1 MDMMR
6 ADMSGVDELTNNL
19 THRVVIGDILI
30 RGAEMYGDRV
40 ALVDGSNSLTYRELD
55 ARANA
60 LARGLLD
67 RGLVRGDAIALQ
79 MANRWE
85 FLVTFFGCAKIGVIV
100 LPINTALTAREIA
113 YQIVDSKVSAIV
125 TEEAF
130 LPVIENALTA
140 AEGCSARFLEVVGT
154 RPAMV
159 AGLSTNDWTTLLDH
173 CREAIETIVED
184 RDIVQCLYTSGTTS
198 APKGVLTSHVAVQIA
213 VMNSALHLGLRPR
226 GRAAVMPIV
235 LPLFHVA
242 GLNLLAMP
250 MLLTGGTVILYRKF
264 ETSVI
269 LNDVACR
276 GATHFM
282 GHATMWRAFLDDP
295 QFGKIDTTSLQLGI
309 YAMAQIP
316 PHMLERL
323 RKGFPNADILLVSG
337 QTEVTPV
344 NEMQWP
350 EHQGIKDNSWGAASV
365 TTNVRIMGPDGQ
377 LLPRGQVG
385 EIVYRSPQ
393 LMEGYWNNAEANR
406 ENFAHG
412 WFHGGDV
419 GYIDDEGVIW
429 FSDRTKDMVKS
440 GGENIS
446 SVEVERIIVGYK
458 DVGECAVVGVSDERW
473 GEAVLA
479 LVVLKPGAK
488 PDPDALKAYC
498 KEHLAAFK
506 VPKRFEFVDSLPK
519 TATGK
524 VTKHLLRGAYS

>member
-1 MDMMR
+1 MKMMR
-6 ADMSGVDELTNNL
+6 ADMSGVNQLTINL
-19 THRVVIGDILI
+19 THRIVIGDILT
-30 RGAEMYGDRV
+30 RAAEMYGDRV
-40 ALVDGSNSLTYRELD
+40 ALVDGSKTLTYRELN
-55 ARANA
+55 AHANA
-60 LARGLLD
+60 LARGMLK
-67 RGLVRGDAIALQ
+67 RGLVRGDALALH

-100 LPINTALTAREIA
+100 LPVNTALSAREIA
-113 YQIVDSKVSAIV
+113 YQIVDSQVSAVI
-125 TEEAF
+125 TEKDF
-130 LPVIENALTA
+130 LPVIESALKL
-140 AEGCSARFLEVVGT
+140 AEGSAVRFVELVGA
-154 RPAMV
+154 RPATSSEL
-159 AGLSTNDWTTLLDH
+159 ATNDWTALLDNDQD
-173 CREAIETIVED
+173 AIETIVED

-198 APKGVLTSHVAVQIA
+198 APKGVITSHVAVQVA
-213 VMNSALHLGLRPR
+213 VMNSALHLGLRPG

-250 MLLTGGTVILYRKF
+250 MLLTGGTVILYRRF

-269 LNDVACR
+269 LSDVANR
-276 GATHFM
+276 GVTHFM
-282 GHATMWRAFLDDP
+282 GHSTMWRAFLDDP
-295 QFGKIDTTSLQLGI
+295 QFGKVDTTSLQLGI

-350 EHQGIKDNSWGAASV
+350 EHQGVKDNSWGAASV
-365 TTNVRIMGPDGQ
+365 TTDVRIMGPDGR

-406 ENFAHG
+406 ETFAHG

-419 GYIDDEGVIW
+419 GYIDDDGVVW

-458 DVGECAVVGVSDERW
+458 DVAECAVLGVPDERW
-473 GEAVLA
+473 GEAVVA
-479 LVVLKPGAK
+479 LVVLKPGAE
-488 PDPDALKAYC
+488 PDPDALKEYC
-498 KEHLAAFK
+498 KQYLAGFK
-506 VPKRFEFVDSLPK
+506 VPKQFRFVDSLPK

-524 VTKHLLRGAYS
+524 ITKHLLRDAHF